1 MDVSVVIAL
10 VCVSGA
16 ALGIF
21 VLGISMHR
29 RRIAGVYEKAQQ
41 ESKNMIENARKES
54 DQLVQG
60 ALDEAREENNRRR
73 RSFERETKQRRQELI
88 KLENKIRQRE
98 RTVEKKLQL
107 LEKKEHDIMQQEQ
120 GLQSEESRYRRLVS
134 EVDTHLQQ
142 VKDKLKLVTGMSV
155 EEAKQ
160 ELVRSIEGE
169 ARKEASEK
177 LRKIEEETRLEAD
190 HQARSIVSAA
200 VQRISSEFVSD
211 ATVTVVAI
219 PSEDMKGRII
229 GREGRNIRAIEQLT
243 GVDLIIDDTPEV
255 VIISCFNPV
264 RREIARITLER
275 LIVDGRIHPSRIG
288 ETINR
293 VREELDQ
300 TMRDDGEQAILQL
313 GISDFH
319 PELVLMLG
327 QLKYRTVGQ
336 QTVLQHSLETA
347 QIARIMAAEMRGNV
361 KEAARSGL
369 LHDIG
374 KAVDADTDGHHA
386 QVGADICARLGE
398 SPPVVEA
405 IRAHHADQ
413 VVQSNPLTGIIYT
426 ANQLSANRPGARKE
440 TVDGYIKRLEDMEK
454 LVADF
459 TGIDK
464 VYVLK
469 AGREVRA
476 LVTPSG
482 MTDDEVVDLSSEI
495 AAKLRQELT
504 FPGQVRISVVRES
517 KAVEY
522 AR

>member
-1 MDVSVVIAL
+1 MDATLIIVLICL
-10 VCVSGA
+10 GGT
-16 ALGIF
+16 ALGVF

-29 RRIAGVYEKAQQ
+29 RRITTVYEKAQQ
-41 ESKNMIENARKES
+41 ESKTMIENARKES

-73 RSFERETKQRRQELI
+73 RSFEKETKQRRQELI

-98 RTVEKKLQL
+98 RTIEKKLQL
-107 LEKKEHDIMQQEQ
+107 LEKKEQDITQQEQ
-120 GLQSEESRYRRLVS
+120 TLQNEETRYRRLAG
-134 EVDTHLQQ
+134 EVDDNLQQ
-142 VKDKLKLVTGMSV
+142 VKDKLRQVTGMSV

-160 ELVRSIEGE
+160 ELVRSIENE
-169 ARKEASEK
+169 ARKEAREK
-177 LRKIEEETRLEAD
+177 LRKIEEETRQEAD
-190 HQARSIVSAA
+190 QQARSIISAA

-211 ATVTVVAI
+211 ATVTVVSI

-243 GVDLIIDDTPEV
+243 GVDLIIDDTPEA
-255 VIISCFNPV
+255 VIVSCFNPV

-288 ETINR
+288 ETITR
-293 VREELDQ
+293 VTEELDQ
-300 TMRDDGEQAILQL
+300 TMRDEGEQAILQL

-327 QLKYRTVGQ
+327 RLKYRMVGQ

-347 QIARIMAAEMRGNV
+347 QIARIMAAEMRGDT

-374 KAVDADTDGHHA
+374 KALDSEVDGHHA

-398 SPPVVEA
+398 SAQVVEA
-405 IRAHHADQ
+405 IRTHHSDNA
-413 VVQSNPLTGIIYT
+413 VQSSPLAGIIYT
-426 ANQLSANRPGARKE
+426 ANQLSMNRPGARKE
-440 TVDGYIKRLEDMEK
+440 TVDGYIKRLNDMEK
-454 LVADF
+454 LIADF

-482 MTDDEVVDLSSEI
+482 MSDNEVVDLSSEI

-517 KAVEY
+517 RAVDY
-522 AR
+522 AK

>member
-1 MDVSVVIAL
+1 MEATFIIVL
-10 VCVSGA
+10 VCVGGA
-16 ALGIF
+16 ALGLF
-21 VLGISMHR
+21 VVGTSVHR
-29 RRIAGVYEKAQQ
+29 RRMAAVYEKAQQ
-41 ESKNMIENARKES
+41 ESQTMIESARRES
-54 DQLVQG
+54 DRLVQG

-73 RSFERETKQRRQELI
+73 RSFEKETKQRRQELI

-98 RTVEKKLQL
+98 RAIESKLQL
-107 LEKKEHDIMQQEQ
+107 LGKKEQAITQQEQ
-120 GLQSEESRYRRLVS
+120 ALRDEESRYRRLAD
-134 EVDTHLQQ
+134 ETDDNLQR
-142 VKDKLKLVTGMSV
+142 VKDRLKRVTGMSV
-155 EEAKQ
+155 EEARQ
-160 ELVRSIEGE
+160 ELVRSIASE
-169 ARKEASEK
+169 ARQEAREK
-177 LRKIEEETRLEAD
+177 LRKIEEETRQEAD
-190 HQARSIVSAA
+190 QQARSIISAA

-211 ATVTVVAI
+211 ATVTVVSI
-219 PSEDMKGRII
+219 PSDDVKGRII

-243 GVDLIIDDTPEV
+243 GVDLIIDDTPEA
-255 VIISCFNPV
+255 VIVSCFNPV

-288 ETINR
+288 ETIKR
-293 VREELDQ
+293 VTEELDQ
-300 TMRDDGEQAILQL
+300 TMRDEGEQAILQL

-327 QLKYRTVGQ
+327 RLKYRMVGQ

-347 QIARIMAAEMRGNV
+347 QIARIMAAEMRGDS

-374 KAVDADTDGHHA
+374 KALDAEVDGHHA

-398 SPPVVEA
+398 SAQVVEA
-405 IRAHHADQ
+405 IRAHHSDHA
-413 VVQSNPLTGIIYT
+413 VQSSPLAGIVFT
-426 ANQLSANRPGARKE
+426 ANQLSMNRPGARQE
-440 TVDGYIKRLEDMEK
+440 TVDGYIKRLHDMEK
-454 LVADF
+454 LVAAF

-476 LVTPSG
+476 LVTPTG
-482 MTDDEVVDLSSEI
+482 MSDDEVVDLSSEI

-517 KAVEY
+517 QAVNY
-522 AR
+522 AK